1 MCVVHGGQG
10 RVKAELLVSA
20 QSSPESWFSLATF
33 KGWIKSL
40 IFLYFTVPKD
50 IREVS
55 AAIAVGGRGQVE
67 EGGI

>member
-1 MCVVHGGQG
+1 M
-10 RVKAELLVSA
+10 
-20 QSSPESWFSLATF
+20 ATF

-40 IFLYFTVPKD
+40 IFLYFKVPKD

-67 EGGI
+67 EGSI

>member
-1 MCVVHGGQG
+1 M
-10 RVKAELLVSA
+10 
-20 QSSPESWFSLATF
+20 ATF

-40 IFLYFTVPKD
+40 IFLYFKVPKD